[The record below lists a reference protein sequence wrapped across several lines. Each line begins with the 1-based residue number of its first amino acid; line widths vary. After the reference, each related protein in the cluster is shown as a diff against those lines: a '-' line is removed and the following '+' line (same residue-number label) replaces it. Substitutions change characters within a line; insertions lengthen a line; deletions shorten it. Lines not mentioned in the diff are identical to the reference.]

1 MLHTKKIIQQN
12 ELREVNPDT
21 GEITSHTENKVF
33 TLPKEPPYIKMYLED
48 LERLYKLPTA
58 SSPVLYELLRQMNYD
73 GLINLNAS
81 VKKRICEKVNYK
93 KQSLDN
99 YLSALIKAG
108 VFRRADRGVYQ
119 PDPHLFGKGDWM
131 SIYKQREAW
140 LNVSYSSSGKRVITS
155 SLSSEKQQDLDL
167 D

>member
-1 MLHTKKIIQQN
+1 MKKIIQQS
-12 ELREVNPDT
+12 EVTQVDEDGVVT
-21 GEITSHTENKVF
+21 AQTHNKVSY
-33 TLPKEPPYIKMYLED
+33 LPKEPPYIKMYLED
-48 LERLYKLPTA
+48 LERLYKLPSS

-73 GLINLNAS
+73 GVINLNAA

-99 YLSALIKAG
+99 YLSKLVTVG
-108 VFRRADRGVYQ
+108 VFRKADRGVYQ

-140 LNVSYSSSGKRVITS
+140 LKVEYTNNGERVVKS
-155 SLSSEKQQDLDL
+155 SLGEEQQQLPLD
-167 D
+167 

>member
-1 MLHTKKIIQQN
+1 MQLKKIIQQ
-12 ELREVNPDT
+12 REVNQVDDN
-21 GEITSHTENKVF
+21 GAVTSQTEEKVF
-33 TLPKEPPYIKMYLED
+33 HLPKEPAYIKLYLED

-73 GLINLNAS
+73 GLINLNAA

-99 YLSALIKAG
+99 YLSKLVATGI
-108 VFRRADRGVYQ
+108 FRKADRGVYQ

-140 LNVSYSSSGKRVITS
+140 LKVQYTPSGERVVRS
-155 SLSSEKQQDLDL
+155 SLGEEQQELPLD
-167 D
+167 